1 MTAGRQSAMSA
12 GGATLF
18 PSAEFF
24 AKVAAEGRPSPYNLF
39 QANGGVVCAWSQGDE
54 VFDVYGYTP
63 LPESQA
69 GEMGALITGSD
80 PYSTSEYAGG
90 TLYTTQM
97 DGNPFA
103 YFLVT
108 SDATYLASTMDALD
122 EVIAT
127 AP

>member
-1 MTAGRQSAMSA
+1 MSA
-12 GGATLF
+12 GGASLL
-18 PSAEFF
+18 PSAEFL
-24 AKVAAEGRPSPYNLF
+24 AKVAAEGRPGPYALF
-39 QANGGVVCAWSQGDE
+39 AANGGVVCAWSQGQE

-63 LPESQA
+63 LAAGQA
-69 GEMGALITGSD
+69 AEMGSLIADSD
-80 PYSTSEYAGG
+80 PYAVSDYAGG
-90 TLYTTQM
+90 TLYSTQM

-108 SDATYLASTMDALD
+108 AEATYLASTMDALD